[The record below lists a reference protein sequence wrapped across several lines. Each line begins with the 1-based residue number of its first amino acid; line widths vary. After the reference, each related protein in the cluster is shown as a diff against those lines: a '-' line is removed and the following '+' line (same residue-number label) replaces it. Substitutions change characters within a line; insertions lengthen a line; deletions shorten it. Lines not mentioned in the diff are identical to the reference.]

1 MELCK
6 HLRRKSAGYFIIM
19 LRAILEK
26 ELAEKDKQFPFVW
39 ADFQRW
45 IR

>member
-19 LRAILEK
+19 SRAILEK
-26 ELAEKDKQFPFVW
+26 ELAEKDNQFPFVGLI
-39 ADFQRW
+39 FKGG
-45 IR
+45 

>member
-6 HLRRKSAGYFIIM
+6 YLRRKSAGYFIIM

-26 ELAEKDKQFPFVW
+26 ELAEKDNLFPFVGLI
-39 ADFQRW
+39 FKGG
-45 IR
+45 

>member
-6 HLRRKSAGYFIIM
+6 YLRRKSAGYFIIM

-26 ELAEKDKQFPFVW
+26 ELEEKDNQFPFVGLI
-39 ADFQRW
+39 FKGG
-45 IR
+45 